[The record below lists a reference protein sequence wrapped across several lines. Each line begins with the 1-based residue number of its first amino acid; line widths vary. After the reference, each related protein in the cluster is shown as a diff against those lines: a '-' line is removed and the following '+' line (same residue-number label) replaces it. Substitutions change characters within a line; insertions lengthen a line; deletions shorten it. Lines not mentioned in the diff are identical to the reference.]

1 MKKIRLFSFIACLF
15 FSETAISQTMWKYF
29 SPEDFEARRNKVMAQ
44 IGDGILILQAAE
56 LPEGYIKFR
65 QDNNFYYLTGV
76 EIPDAVLIIN
86 GKNKESVL
94 LVPDNISK
102 DIKTEAWIKPG
113 DEAAKQY
120 RFAQVLSKTIMTDIL
135 NGVASTKQ
143 PLYLQLSPQ
152 ETAEMSR
159 DRCLRTRINRA
170 DNPWDGRVSK
180 ELNFYIKMKER
191 FPAATINDITP
202 ILDDMRW
209 VKDKKEIAVLRECG
223 RIGCLGINE
232 AIKVTRPGIFEYQTV
247 AAADFIYQDNGSMG
261 PAYYPIAA
269 AGDRGLIW
277 HYNANNHLLETGT
290 VLLIDYAPDLNYY
303 VTDIT
308 RTWPVQGEF
317 TGEQLKMYNCVK
329 EAREEIIKAMK
340 PGVTVNDLK
349 KIGKDIYI
357 KHGYE
362 KNWVGGIGHFVG
374 MAVHDVGD
382 YTKPFV
388 EGVVFNVEP
397 ILEDKEKKIHIRL
410 EDTIVITATGAENLT
425 PQSPVEPA
433 EIYKLMKEKG
443 VGEK

>member
-159 DRCLRTRINRA
+159 DR
-170 DNPWDGRVSK
+170 
-180 ELNFYIKMKER
+180 
-191 FPAATINDITP
+191 
-202 ILDDMRW
+202 
-209 VKDKKEIAVLRECG
+209 
-223 RIGCLGINE
+223 
-232 AIKVTRPGIFEYQTV
+232 
-247 AAADFIYQDNGSMG
+247 
-261 PAYYPIAA
+261 
-269 AGDRGLIW
+269 
-277 HYNANNHLLETGT
+277 
-290 VLLIDYAPDLNYY
+290 
-303 VTDIT
+303 
-308 RTWPVQGEF
+308 
-317 TGEQLKMYNCVK
+317 
-329 EAREEIIKAMK
+329 
-340 PGVTVNDLK
+340 
-349 KIGKDIYI
+349 
-357 KHGYE
+357 
-362 KNWVGGIGHFVG
+362 
-374 MAVHDVGD
+374 
-382 YTKPFV
+382 
-388 EGVVFNVEP
+388 
-397 ILEDKEKKIHIRL
+397 
-410 EDTIVITATGAENLT
+410 
-425 PQSPVEPA
+425 
-433 EIYKLMKEKG
+433 
-443 VGEK
+443 